1 MLPIALLIVLFTTN
15 GPLVVLDDEA
25 GAKGMFPDMQA
36 CEAAKLPAL
45 NKIADDLKEHPNT
58 VIGSAF
64 CFDETTLPGAAH
76 AQPE

>member
-1 MLPIALLIVLFTTN
+1 MLPIALFLVLFTTN
-15 GPLVVLDDEA
+15 GPAVLLDDEA
-25 GAKGMFPDMQA
+25 GQKGMFPDMQA

-45 NKIADDLKEHPNT
+45 NKIADDLKTHPNM

-64 CFDETTLPGAAH
+64 CFDESTLPGAPH

>member
-1 MLPIALLIVLFTTN
+1 MLPIALFLVLFTTN
-15 GPLVVLDDEA
+15 GPAVLLDDEA
-25 GAKGMFPDMQA
+25 GAKGLFPDMQV

-45 NKIADDLKEHPNT
+45 NKIADDLKTHPNM

-64 CFDETTLPGAAH
+64 CFDETTLPGAPH

>member
-1 MLPIALLIVLFTTN
+1 MLPVALLIVFFTTN

-25 GAKGMFPDMQA
+25 GAKGLFPDMQA

-45 NKIADDLKEHPNT
+45 NKIADDLKTRPAM

-64 CFDETTLPGAAH
+64 CFDKSTLPGAPH

>member
-1 MLPIALLIVLFTTN
+1 MLPIALFLVLFTTN
-15 GPLVVLDDEA
+15 GPAVLLDDEA
-25 GAKGMFPDMQA
+25 GAKGLFPDMQA

-45 NKIADDLKEHPNT
+45 NKIADDLKTRPAM

-64 CFDETTLPGAAH
+64 CFDETTLPGAPH

>member
-1 MLPIALLIVLFTTN
+1 MLPVALLIVFFTTN

-25 GAKGMFPDMQA
+25 GAKGLFPDMQT

-45 NKIADDLKEHPNT
+45 NKIADDLKTHPET
-58 VIGSAF
+58 AIGAAF
-64 CFDETTLPGAAH
+64 CFDKTTLPGAGH

>member
-1 MLPIALLIVLFTTN
+1 MLPIALFLVLFTTN
-15 GPLVVLDDEA
+15 GPAVLLDDEA

-45 NKIADDLKEHPNT
+45 NKIADDLKTRPAM

-64 CFDETTLPGAAH
+64 CFDETTLPGAPH